1 MKLKIDNLYKM
12 FKIHFTS
19 YKQIYN
25 GADNE
30 IFLLISD
37 NNIKYILRHSLRK
50 KIKQDIYFEQAFSKF
65 LYDHHIPVR
74 LILETGENT
83 LLSYCDGKN
92 IKASELTTDM
102 AFNGGKTLALFHK
115 VSKEFNKDI
124 LPKRHVADEL
134 YRALNIKEKIINK
147 YTDGEIFIKQIQD
160 ILLNV
165 PESNMI
171 IHNDFRVQNVLFNK
185 KNVSAILDFDWACIG
200 NPIKDLGHAMVE
212 WSYPDG
218 GVFNINVFKAFFE
231 GYKSIEHN
239 IDINQLKYW
248 IAFSCLSDTAT
259 YLVDTIDDKPYGEK
273 ILSWMYGKYLFFDS
287 QNIAQLTE

>member
-1 MKLKIDNLYKM
+1 MKLNIDNLYKL

-19 YKQIYN
+19 YKQVYH
-25 GADNE
+25 GPDNE
-30 IFLLISD
+30 LFLLISD
-37 NNIKYILRHSLRK
+37 DNKKYIFRHSLRK
-50 KIKQDIYFEQAFSKF
+50 KTTQDRHFEQAFSQF
-65 LYDHHIPVR
+65 LYDHNIPVR
-74 LILETGENT
+74 LILKTGENT
-83 LLSYCDGKN
+83 LLSYCEGKN
-92 IKASELTTDM
+92 VKPSELTTDM
-102 AFNGGKTLALFHK
+102 AFNGGKILALFHK
-115 VSKEFNKDI
+115 VSKEFNKEI
-124 LPKRHVADEL
+124 LPKRNVADEL
-134 YRALNIKEKIINK
+134 NRALNIKEKIINK

-160 ILLNV
+160 ILLNI

-171 IHNDFRVQNVLFNK
+171 IHNDFRVQNVLFDK
-185 KNVSAILDFDWACIG
+185 KNISAILDFDWACIG

-218 GVFNINVFKAFFE
+218 GAFNINIFKAFFE
-231 GYKSIEHN
+231 GYKSVAHN

-259 YLVDTIDDKPYGEK
+259 YLADTIDDKPHSDK

>member
-1 MKLKIDNLYKM
+1 MKLNIDNLYKL

-19 YKQIYN
+19 YKQVYH
-25 GADNE
+25 GPDNE
-30 IFLLISD
+30 LFLLISD
-37 NNIKYILRHSLRK
+37 DNKKYIFRHSLRK
-50 KIKQDIYFEQAFSKF
+50 KTTQDRHFEQAFSQF
-65 LYDHHIPVR
+65 LYDHNIPVR
-74 LILETGENT
+74 LILKTSENT
-83 LLSYCDGKN
+83 LLSYCEGKN
-92 IKASELTTDM
+92 VKPSELTTDM
-102 AFNGGKTLALFHK
+102 AFNGGKILALFHK
-115 VSKEFNKDI
+115 VSKEFNKEI
-124 LPKRHVADEL
+124 LPKRNVADEL
-134 YRALNIKEKIINK
+134 NRALNIKEKIINK

-160 ILLNV
+160 ILLNI

-171 IHNDFRVQNVLFNK
+171 IHNDFRVQNVLFDK
-185 KNVSAILDFDWACIG
+185 KNISAILDFDWACIG

-218 GVFNINVFKAFFE
+218 GAFNINIFKAFFE
-231 GYKSIEHN
+231 GYKSVAHN

-259 YLVDTIDDKPYGEK
+259 YLADTIDDKPHSDK

>member
-1 MKLKIDNLYKM
+1 MKLNINNLYKQ
-12 FKIHFTS
+12 FKLHFTS
-19 YKQIYN
+19 CTQIYS
-25 GADNE
+25 GSDND
-30 IFLLISD
+30 IFLLTSD
-37 NNIKYILRHSLRK
+37 DNTKYIFRHSLREK
-50 KIKQDIYFEQAFSKF
+50 PAQDMYFEQVFSKF
-65 LYDHHIPVR
+65 LYDHNIPVR

-92 IKASELTTDM
+92 IKISELTTDM

-115 VSKEFNKDI
+115 ASKEFNKDI

-134 YRALNIKEKIINK
+134 NRALNIKEKIINK
-147 YTDGEIFIKQIQD
+147 YADGKLFIKQIQE

-171 IHNDFRVQNVLFNK
+171 IHNDFRVQNVLFDKTNI
-185 KNVSAILDFDWACIG
+185 SAILDFDWACIG

-218 GVFNINVFKAFFE
+218 GTFNSDIFKAFFD
-231 GYKSIEHN
+231 GYKSIVHN

-259 YLVDTIDDKPYGEK
+259 YLVDTIDDKPYSEK
-273 ILSWMYGKYLFFDS
+273 ILSWMYGKYLFFDG

>member
-1 MKLKIDNLYKM
+1 MKLNINNLYKQ
-12 FKIHFTS
+12 FKLHFTS
-19 YKQIYN
+19 CTQIYS
-25 GADNE
+25 GSDND
-30 IFLLISD
+30 IFLLTSD
-37 NNIKYILRHSLRK
+37 DNTKYIFRHSLREK
-50 KIKQDIYFEQAFSKF
+50 PAQDMYFEQVFSKF
-65 LYDHHIPVR
+65 LYDHNIPVR

-92 IKASELTTDM
+92 IKISELTTDM

-115 VSKEFNKDI
+115 ASKEFNKDI

-134 YRALNIKEKIINK
+134 NRALNIKEKIINK
-147 YTDGEIFIKQIQD
+147 YADGELFIKQIQE

-171 IHNDFRVQNVLFNK
+171 IHNDFRVQNVLFDKTNI
-185 KNVSAILDFDWACIG
+185 SAILDFDWACIG

-218 GVFNINVFKAFFE
+218 GTFNSDIFKAFFD
-231 GYKSIEHN
+231 GYKSIVHN

-259 YLVDTIDDKPYGEK
+259 YLVDTIDDKPYSEK
-273 ILSWMYGKYLFFDS
+273 ILSWMYGKYLFFDG

>member
-1 MKLKIDNLYKM
+1 MKLNIDNLYKQ

-19 YKQIYN
+19 CTQIYS
-25 GADNE
+25 GSDND
-30 IFLLISD
+30 IFLLTSD
-37 NNIKYILRHSLRK
+37 DNTKYIFRHSLREK
-50 KIKQDIYFEQAFSKF
+50 PAQDMHFEQVFSKF
-65 LYDHHIPVR
+65 LYDHNIPVR

-92 IKASELTTDM
+92 IKISELTTDM

-115 VSKEFNKDI
+115 ASKEFKKEV

-147 YTDGEIFIKQIQD
+147 YADGKLFIKQIQD

-171 IHNDFRVQNVLFNK
+171 IHNDFRVQNVLFDKTNI
-185 KNVSAILDFDWACIG
+185 SAILDFDWACIG

-218 GVFNINVFKAFFE
+218 GTFNSDIFKAFFD
-231 GYKSIEHN
+231 GYKSIVHN

-259 YLVDTIDDKPYGEK
+259 YLVDTIDDKPYSEK
-273 ILSWMYGKYLFFDS
+273 ILSWMYGKYLFFDG

>member
-1 MKLKIDNLYKM
+1 MKLNIDNLYKL

-19 YKQIYN
+19 YKQVYH
-25 GADNE
+25 GPDNE
-30 IFLLISD
+30 LFLLISD
-37 NNIKYILRHSLRK
+37 DNKKYIFRHSLRK
-50 KIKQDIYFEQAFSKF
+50 KTTQDRHFEQAFSQF
-65 LYDHHIPVR
+65 LYDHNIPVR
-74 LILETGENT
+74 LILKTSENT
-83 LLSYCDGKN
+83 LLSYCEGKN
-92 IKASELTTDM
+92 VKPSELTTDM
-102 AFNGGKTLALFHK
+102 AFNGGKILALFHK
-115 VSKEFNKDI
+115 VSKEFNKEI
-124 LPKRHVADEL
+124 LPKRNVADEL
-134 YRALNIKEKIINK
+134 NRALNIKEKIINK

-160 ILLNV
+160 ILLNI

-171 IHNDFRVQNVLFNK
+171 IHNDFRVQNVLFDK
-185 KNVSAILDFDWACIG
+185 KNISAILDFDWACIG

-218 GVFNINVFKAFFE
+218 GAFNINIFKAFFE
-231 GYKSIEHN
+231 GYKSVAHN

-259 YLVDTIDDKPYGEK
+259 YLVDTIDDKPHSDK